1 MIKINFKTLTV
12 LHTPTMQHLLDCLYF
27 SLFSFM
33 VLLLLFQIEKL
44 KIIVRIHIIYVTIFI
59 LTMPYWGAC
68 AIEIKGSFVL
78 VVNTLESQKQFLWT
92 VTIAIKYKW
101 LLMTGGAKRGESS
114 TAGVELFSES
124 DSKEEHLNR
133 SDISLCSS
141 VHKLSYCSIFMIQMF
156 SNQLL

>member
-33 VLLLLFQIEKL
+33 VLLLLFQIEEL
-44 KIIVRIHIIYVTIFI
+44 KIIVRIHIIYVTMFI

-78 VVNTLESQKQFLWT
+78 VVNTLESQKQF
-92 VTIAIKYKW
+92 
-101 LLMTGGAKRGESS
+101 
-114 TAGVELFSES
+114 F
-124 DSKEEHLNR
+124 
-133 SDISLCSS
+133 
-141 VHKLSYCSIFMIQMF
+141 
-156 SNQLL
+156 